1 MPREESHHQDRRRAT
16 SGSDE
21 SHAQR
26 LYAAIRKVIPSN
38 MGFAV
43 FVFRQTKDGRVE
55 NASEVS
61 YIASANREDMVG
73 TIRTWLSKV
82 TA

>member
-1 MPREESHHQDRRRAT
+1 MARDETHHQERRRAT

-26 LYAAIRKVIPSN
+26 LYAAIRKVVPSN
-38 MGFAV
+38 LGFAV
-43 FVFRQTKDGRVE
+43 FIFRQTSDGRVA

-61 YIASANREDMVG
+61 YIASANREAMVS
-73 TIRTWLSKV
+73 TIRTWLTKV
-82 TA
+82 TT